1 MSEFNAYIPDIDD
14 SSKVI
19 HHNHDCHE
27 LVLVESGQVTFSIE
41 NTLCEAG
48 SHALV
53 IIGNLER
60 HHIFV
65 NSFPYRRRV
74 MLIPNAFLTEKIR
87 MPQLVS
93 FFLYRPK
100 GFEHVLHLEDAC
112 YQKIEKHFDNIIAE
126 FEGNLQLKEQR
137 LEVLLELLLIDL
149 CRSKYE
155 CFSWENREDM
165 NIVYQVQR
173 YVSQN
178 FTQYITLSATAE
190 KFHVSQY
197 YLSHRFQ
204 NIAGYGFQQY
214 LIFCRLNEAKRLL
227 ATTDLPVSILCE
239 QCGYEDTNN
248 FIRAFRKRESIT
260 PLQFRKT
267 MKAHQAGAI
276 MQSKSV

>member
-1 MSEFNAYIPDIDD
+1 LSEFYAYKPHGYEP
-14 SSKVI
+14 SKLI

-27 LVLVESGQVTFSIE
+27 LVLVESGQVSFSIE
-41 NTLCEAG
+41 NTIHEVG
-48 SHALV
+48 PHALV

-65 NSFPYRRRV
+65 DSIPYQRRV

-87 MPQLVS
+87 IPQLVS

-100 GFEHVLHLEDAC
+100 GFEHVIYLDDTL
-112 YQKIEKHFDNIIAE
+112 YQKIEVHFDNIIEE
-126 FEGNLQLKEQR
+126 FKGNLQLKEQR
-137 LEVLLELLLIDL
+137 LEVLFELLLIDL
-149 CRSKYE
+149 FRSKYE

-178 FTQYITLSATAE
+178 FTQNITLSATAE
-190 KFHVSQY
+190 RFHVSQY

-227 ATTDLPVSILCE
+227 MTTDLPVSILCE

-248 FIRAFRKRESIT
+248 FIRAFRRREGIT

-267 MKAHQAGAI
+267 MKDHQIGGSC
-276 MQSKSV
+276 QSKSV

>member
-1 MSEFNAYIPDIDD
+1 MSEFNAYKPHGDD
-14 SSKVI
+14 PSKLI

-27 LVLVESGQVTFSIE
+27 LVLVESGHVSFSIE
-41 NTLCEAG
+41 NTICKAG
-48 SHALV
+48 PHTLV

-65 NSFPYRRRV
+65 DGLPYHRRV

-100 GFEHVLHLEDAC
+100 GFEHVLQLDDEL
-112 YQKIEKHFDNIIAE
+112 YRTIERDFDTIIEE
-126 FEGNLQLKEQR
+126 FNSNLQLKEQR

-149 CRSKYE
+149 FRGKHE

-178 FTQYITLSATAE
+178 FTKDISLSETAE
-190 KFHVSQY
+190 RFHVSQY

-204 NIAGYGFQQY
+204 SIAGYGFQQY

-227 ATTDLPVSILCE
+227 ITTDLPVSILCE

-248 FIRAFRKRESIT
+248 FIRAFRKREGIT
-260 PLQFRKT
+260 PLQYRKT
-267 MKAHQAGAI
+267 MKVHQL
-276 MQSKSV
+276 S